1 MNCASQGMV
10 NNGAGGCMAA
20 AGGKRRASRKAGRKN
35 TMRKNMRKNVVG
47 GKRTKVNRKGRKV
60 AKGTRKSRSSRR

>member
-1 MNCASQGMV
+1 
-10 NNGAGGCMAA
+10 MAA